1 MQISNSTAQLKE
13 WLSDCTYTDFVDTPR
28 GYCAVKDSS
37 RSVVKVL
44 ERAQAQWNLAEDK
57 VGVGASERG
66 VAWGWGRSRV
76 AVEPTGVGN
85 V

>member
-1 MQISNSTAQLKE
+1 MQISKSIAQLKE

-28 GYCAVKDSS
+28 GYCAVNDS

-57 VGVGASERG
+57 VGMGSSERG

-76 AVEPTGVGN
+76 AVEPTDVGK